1 MSKLLLLFILVP
13 VAEVI
18 IYIQLGQFIGLW
30 PTLALI
36 FGTGIAGAF
45 MARTQGFRII
55 QRVRM
60 ELAAGRIPGNEV
72 IEGLLVLA
80 GGLLLLAPGLIS
92 DIAGLFVLLPPTRL
106 VIREFLK
113 KKLRKWI
120 DNGQIYFYFK

>member
-13 VAEVI
+13 VTEVI

-30 PTLALI
+30 ATLALI

-45 MARTQGFRII
+45 MARTQGFQII
-55 QRVRM
+55 QRVRV

-80 GGLLLLAPGLIS
+80 GGLLLLAPGLIT
-92 DIAGLFVLLPPTRL
+92 DIAGLFVLLSPTRL